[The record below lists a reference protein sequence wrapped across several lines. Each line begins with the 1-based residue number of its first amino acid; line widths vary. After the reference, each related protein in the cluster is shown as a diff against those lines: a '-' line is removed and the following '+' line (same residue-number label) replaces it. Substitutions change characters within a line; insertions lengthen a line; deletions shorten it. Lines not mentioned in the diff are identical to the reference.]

1 MQAYELVD
9 LAINAQLRVDTSWL
23 LFLTINS
30 TIIGGVILIQ
40 RTFSL
45 LEKSVTILIYLIVI
59 GLNYM
64 TTINAVR
71 LLGSIYSDLGKFDFD
86 AVEPG
91 YDVLEQIAAIFNNNV
106 LWSQPQLIAGIYIGG
121 VLLSVAAITF
131 DEKLTRTKIE

>member
-106 LWSQPQLIAGIYIGG
+106 LWSQPQLITGIYIGG
-121 VLLSVAAITF
+121 LLLSVAAITF
-131 DEKLTRTKIE
+131 DEKLTKTKIE

>member
-30 TIIGGVILIQ
+30 TIIGGIILIQ

-45 LEKSVTILIYLIVI
+45 LEKSVTVLIYLIVI

-64 TTINAVR
+64 ITINAVR

-91 YDVLEQIAAIFNNNV
+91 YDVLEQIATIFNNNV
-106 LWSQPQLIAGIYIGG
+106 LWNEPQLIVGIYIGG
-121 VLLSVAAITF
+121 VILSVVAIIF

>member
-45 LEKSVTILIYLIVI
+45 LEKSVTTFIYLVVI
-59 GLNYM
+59 SLNYM

-91 YDVLEQIAAIFNNNV
+91 YDVLEQIATIFNNNV
-106 LWSQPQLIAGIYIGG
+106 LWSQPQLIAGIYIVG

-131 DEKLTRTKIE
+131 DEKLTRTKVE